1 MFNPVNAP
9 DVVLAMGRVLHEAAD
24 ESQPH
29 DDYRRSQL
37 LSAYSIARHLAAE
50 QTSGPELRGWFR
62 SAVGEIAEAGL
73 ADEELA
79 TLSRRAAGTLSASDD
94 SAEMGAVLCD
104 FLAELRKRD
113 EPDAKSMRS
122 RIQGLLRELSDRE
135 VAALSDPPK

>member
-9 DVVLAMGRVLHEAAD
+9 DVVLAIGRVLHEAAD
-24 ESQPH
+24 ESQPQ

-62 SAVGEIAEAGL
+62 SAMGEIAEVSVSG
-73 ADEELA
+73 
-79 TLSRRAAGTLSASDD
+79 D
-94 SAEMGAVLCD
+94 SATIGAVLCD
-104 FLAELRKRD
+104 FLAELRQRD
-113 EPDAKSMRS
+113 DSEAKSMRS
-122 RIQGLLRELSDRE
+122 RIQGLLREFSDRE